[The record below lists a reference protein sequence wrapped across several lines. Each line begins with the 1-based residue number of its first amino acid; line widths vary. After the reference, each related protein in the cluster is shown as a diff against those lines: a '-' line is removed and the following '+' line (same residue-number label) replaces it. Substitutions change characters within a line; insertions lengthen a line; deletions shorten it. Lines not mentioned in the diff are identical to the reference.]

1 MAYFMYIQTVCF
13 PITPGKI
20 TLKIANKN
28 KTITLINEGEVNIP
42 KSPGLTEF
50 SFKFMLPWCNYP
62 FVNMNYPQMLTDA
75 IPTVRSVLSG
85 KWKLSNVENFFKN
98 FNLKNFIMGDDDKL
112 GIFPSQDEWLTK
124 LSKYKTEKKA
134 FQFKI
139 QRIDSGFSLDKLPIT
154 GNIDLKDWS
163 MRTGHIQF
171 AGWTTDMM
179 VTLEDCKI
187 IEDAKE
193 YKDVWVEVKLK
204 EFVPYGTKAFE
215 VKDGKLVEKGSAET
229 EAKKEADKENAAKS
243 ALGEEN
249 AKTATEQATQQA
261 TQTAQQTAQQ
271 TTQQVAQNITTEAA
285 KEVFK
290 QARQNMLEQM
300 KQQALRGVGG

>member
-1 MAYFMYIQTVCF
+1 MEQKGRGEEYKFYFNKDVL
-13 PITPGKI
+13 PVTPGAI
-20 TLKIANKN
+20 TTTFKNQN
-28 KTITLINEGEVNIP
+28 KTITLINEGEVNLP
-42 KSPGLTEF
+42 KAPGLTEY

-75 IPTVRSVLSG
+75 IPTVHSVLSG
-85 KWKLSNVENFFKN
+85 KWKLSNVENFFKK
-98 FNLKNFIMGDDDKL
+98 FNLKKFIMGDEDKL
-112 GIFPSQDEWLTK
+112 SIFPSQDEWLTK

-139 QRIDSGFSLDKLPIT
+139 QRIDSGFSLDKLPIAN
-154 GNIDLKDWS
+154 NIDVQGWT
-163 MRTGHIQF
+163 MRTGHVQF

-204 EFVPYGTKAFE
+204 EFVPYGTKSFE
-215 VKDGKLVEKGSAET
+215 VKDGKLVEKGGSTT
-229 EAKKEADKENAAKS
+229 EAKAEADKENAAKS

-249 AKTATEQATQQA
+249 AKSLDQQIADVRDKNMQDLQNSRAQAKA
-261 TQTAQQTAQQ
+261 DAVKKA
-271 TTQQVAQNITTEAA
+271 
-285 KEVFK
+285 
-290 QARQNMLEQM
+290 
-300 KQQALRGVGG
+300 GG

>member
-1 MAYFMYIQTVCF
+1 MYKFYFNKDILPV
-13 PITPGKI
+13 TPGSI
-20 TLKIANKN
+20 TTTYKNQN

-75 IPTVRSVLSG
+75 IPTVHSVLSG
-85 KWKLSNVENFFKN
+85 KWKLSNVENFFKS

-187 IEDAKE
+187 TEDAKE

-229 EAKKEADKENAAKS
+229 EAKAQADKENAS
-243 ALGEEN
+243 QMALGQKSTNGIIMSDHNNILNEIHEAR
-249 AKTATEQATQQA
+249 AKKR
-261 TQTAQQTAQQ
+261 
-271 TTQQVAQNITTEAA
+271 TEALKKA
-285 KEVFK
+285 
-290 QARQNMLEQM
+290 
-300 KQQALRGVGG
+300 GG

>member
-1 MAYFMYIQTVCF
+1 MYKFYFNKDILPV
-13 PITPGKI
+13 TPGAI
-20 TLKIANKN
+20 TTTFKNQN
-28 KTITLINEGEVNIP
+28 KTITLINEGEVNLP
-42 KSPGLTEF
+42 KAPGLTEY

-75 IPTVRSVLSG
+75 IPTVHSVLSG
-85 KWKLSNVENFFKN
+85 KWKLSNVENFFKK
-98 FNLKNFIMGDDDKL
+98 FNLEKFIMGDEDKL
-112 GIFPSQDEWLTK
+112 SIFPSQDEWLTK

-139 QRIDSGFSLDKLPIT
+139 QRIDSGFSLDKLPIAN
-154 GNIDLKDWS
+154 NIDIQGWT
-163 MRTGHIQF
+163 MRTGHVQF

-204 EFVPYGTKAFE
+204 EFVPYGTKSFE
-215 VKDGKLVEKGSAET
+215 VKDGKLVEKGGSTA
-229 EAKKEADKENAAKS
+229 EAKAEADKENAAKS

-249 AKTATEQATQQA
+249 AKSLDQQIADVRDKNMQDLQNSRAQAKA
-261 TQTAQQTAQQ
+261 DAVKKA
-271 TTQQVAQNITTEAA
+271 
-285 KEVFK
+285 
-290 QARQNMLEQM
+290 
-300 KQQALRGVGG
+300 GG

>member
-1 MAYFMYIQTVCF
+1 MYKFYFNKDILPV
-13 PITPGKI
+13 TPGSI
-20 TLKIANKN
+20 TTTYKNQN

-204 EFVPYGTKAFE
+204 EFVPYGTKSFE
-215 VKDGKLVEKGSAET
+215 VKDGKLVEKGGSTA
-229 EAKKEADKENAAKS
+229 EAKAEADKENAAKS
-243 ALGEEN
+243 ALGEKN
-249 AKTATEQATQQA
+249 AKSRDQQIA
-261 TQTAQQTAQQ
+261 DVRNKNMQDL
-271 TTQQVAQNITTEAA
+271 QNSRA
-285 KEVFK
+285 KAK
-290 QARQNMLEQM
+290 ADAI
-300 KQQALRGVGG
+300 KKAGG

>member
-1 MAYFMYIQTVCF
+1 MYKFYFNQDVL
-13 PITPGKI
+13 PVTPGAI
-20 TLKIANKN
+20 TTTFKNQN
-28 KTITLINEGEVNIP
+28 KTITLINEGEVNLP
-42 KSPGLTEF
+42 KAPGLTEY

-75 IPTVRSVLSG
+75 IPTVHSVLSG
-85 KWKLSNVENFFKN
+85 KWKLSNVEKFFKN
-98 FNLKNFIMGDDDKL
+98 FNLKKFIMGDENNL
-112 GIFPSQDEWLTK
+112 GIFPSQNEWITK

-139 QRIDSGFSLDKLPIT
+139 QRIDSGFSLDKLPIAN
-154 GNIDLKDWS
+154 NIDIQGWT
-163 MRTGHIQF
+163 MRTGHVQF

-204 EFVPYGTKAFE
+204 EFVPYGTKSFE
-215 VKDGKLVEKGSAET
+215 VKDGKLVEKGGSTA
-229 EAKKEADKENAAKS
+229 EAKAEADKENAAKS

-249 AKTATEQATQQA
+249 AKSLDQQIADVRDKNMQDLQNSRAQAKA
-261 TQTAQQTAQQ
+261 DAVKKA
-271 TTQQVAQNITTEAA
+271 
-285 KEVFK
+285 
-290 QARQNMLEQM
+290 
-300 KQQALRGVGG
+300 GG

>member
-1 MAYFMYIQTVCF
+1 MYKFYFNKDVL
-13 PITPGKI
+13 PVTPGAI
-20 TLKIANKN
+20 TTTFKNQN
-28 KTITLINEGEVNIP
+28 KTITLINEGEVNLP
-42 KSPGLTEF
+42 KAPGLTEY

-75 IPTVRSVLSG
+75 IPTVRSVIEG
-85 KWKLSNVENFFKN
+85 KWKLSNVENFFKS

-112 GIFPSQDEWLTK
+112 SIFPSQDEWITK

-139 QRIDSGFSLDKLPIT
+139 QRIDSGFSLDKLPIAN
-154 GNIDLKDWS
+154 NIDIQGWT
-163 MRTGHIQF
+163 MRTGHVQF

-204 EFVPYGTKAFE
+204 EFVPYGTKSFE
-215 VKDGKLVEKGSAET
+215 VKDGKLVEKGGSTA
-229 EAKKEADKENAAKS
+229 EAKAEADKENAAKS

-249 AKTATEQATQQA
+249 AKSLDQQIADVRDKNMQDLQNSRAQAKA
-261 TQTAQQTAQQ
+261 DAVKKA
-271 TTQQVAQNITTEAA
+271 
-285 KEVFK
+285 
-290 QARQNMLEQM
+290 
-300 KQQALRGVGG
+300 GG

>member
-1 MAYFMYIQTVCF
+1 MYKFYFNQDVL
-13 PITPGKI
+13 PVTPGAI
-20 TLKIANKN
+20 TTTFKNQN
-28 KTITLINEGEVNIP
+28 KTITLINEGEVNLP
-42 KSPGLTEF
+42 KAPGLTEY

-75 IPTVRSVLSG
+75 IPTVSSVLSG
-85 KWKLSNVENFFKN
+85 KWKLSNVEKFFKN
-98 FNLKNFIMGDDDKL
+98 FNLKKFIMGDENNL
-112 GIFPSQDEWLTK
+112 GIFPSQNEWITK

-154 GNIDLKDWS
+154 KNINIQGWT
-163 MRTGHIQF
+163 MRTGHVQF

-204 EFVPYGTKAFE
+204 EFVPYGTKSFE
-215 VKDGKLVEKGSAET
+215 VKDGKLVEKGGSTA
-229 EAKKEADKENAAKS
+229 EAKAEADKENAAKS

-249 AKTATEQATQQA
+249 AKSLDQQIADVRDKNMQDLQNSRAQAKA
-261 TQTAQQTAQQ
+261 DAVKKA
-271 TTQQVAQNITTEAA
+271 
-285 KEVFK
+285 
-290 QARQNMLEQM
+290 
-300 KQQALRGVGG
+300 GG

>member
-1 MAYFMYIQTVCF
+1 MYKFYFNKDILPV
-13 PITPGKI
+13 TPGSI
-20 TLKIANKN
+20 TTTYKNQN

-75 IPTVRSVLSG
+75 IPTVRSVIEG

-112 GIFPSQDEWLTK
+112 GIFPSQNEWITK

-187 IEDAKE
+187 TEDAKE

-215 VKDGKLVEKGSAET
+215 VKDGKLVEKGSAEA

-249 AKTATEQATQQA
+249 AKSATKQAQQAQQAQQA
-261 TQTAQQTAQQ
+261 TQA
-271 TTQQVAQNITTEAA
+271 TQATQSVNSESARQAFA
-285 KEVFK
+285 
-290 QARQNMLEQM
+290 QARQLALEQM

>member
-1 MAYFMYIQTVCF
+1 MYKFYFNKDILPV
-13 PITPGKI
+13 TPGSI
-20 TLKIANKN
+20 TTTYKNQN

-75 IPTVRSVLSG
+75 IPTVRSVIEG

-112 GIFPSQDEWLTK
+112 GIFPSQNEWITK

-187 IEDAKE
+187 TEDAKE

-215 VKDGKLVEKGSAET
+215 VKDGKLVEKGGSTA
-229 EAKKEADKENAAKS
+229 EAKAEADKENAAKS
-243 ALGEEN
+243 ALGEKN
-249 AKTATEQATQQA
+249 AKSRDQQIA
-261 TQTAQQTAQQ
+261 DVRDKNMQDL
-271 TTQQVAQNITTEAA
+271 QNSRA
-285 KEVFK
+285 KAKADAVK
-290 QARQNMLEQM
+290 KA
-300 KQQALRGVGG
+300 GG

>member
-1 MAYFMYIQTVCF
+1 MYKFYFNKDVL
-13 PITPGKI
+13 PVTPGAI
-20 TLKIANKN
+20 TTTFKNQN
-28 KTITLINEGEVNIP
+28 KTITLINEGEVNLP
-42 KSPGLTEF
+42 KAPGLTEY

-75 IPTVRSVLSG
+75 IPTVSSVLSG

-98 FNLKNFIMGDDDKL
+98 FNLEKFIMGDEDKL
-112 GIFPSQDEWLTK
+112 SIFPSQDEWLTK

-139 QRIDSGFSLDKLPIT
+139 QRIDSGFSLDKLPIAN
-154 GNIDLKDWS
+154 NIDIQGWT
-163 MRTGHIQF
+163 MRTGHVQL
-171 AGWTTDMM
+171 AGWTTDIM

-204 EFVPYGTKAFE
+204 EFVPYGTKSFE
-215 VKDGKLVEKGSAET
+215 VKDGKLVEKGGSTA
-229 EAKKEADKENAAKS
+229 EAKAEADKENAAKS

-249 AKTATEQATQQA
+249 AKSLDQQIADVRDKNMQDLQNSRAQAKA
-261 TQTAQQTAQQ
+261 DAVKKA
-271 TTQQVAQNITTEAA
+271 
-285 KEVFK
+285 
-290 QARQNMLEQM
+290 
-300 KQQALRGVGG
+300 GG

>member
-1 MAYFMYIQTVCF
+1 MYKFYFNKDILPV
-13 PITPGKI
+13 TPGSI
-20 TLKIANKN
+20 TTTFKNQN
-28 KTITLINEGEVNIP
+28 KTITLINEGEVNLP
-42 KSPGLTEF
+42 KAPGLTEY

-75 IPTVRSVLSG
+75 IPTVHSVLSG
-85 KWKLSNVENFFKN
+85 KWKLSNVENFFKK
-98 FNLKNFIMGDDDKL
+98 FNLEKFIMGDEDKL
-112 GIFPSQDEWLTK
+112 SIFPSQDEWITK

-139 QRIDSGFSLDKLPIT
+139 QRIDSGFSLDKLPIAN
-154 GNIDLKDWS
+154 NIDIQGWT
-163 MRTGHIQF
+163 MRTGHVQF

-204 EFVPYGTKAFE
+204 EFVPYGTKSFE
-215 VKDGKLVEKGSAET
+215 VKDGKLVEKGGSTA
-229 EAKKEADKENAAKS
+229 EAKAEADKENAAKS

-249 AKTATEQATQQA
+249 AESLDQQIADVRDKNMQDLQNSRAQAKA
-261 TQTAQQTAQQ
+261 DAVKKA
-271 TTQQVAQNITTEAA
+271 
-285 KEVFK
+285 
-290 QARQNMLEQM
+290 
-300 KQQALRGVGG
+300 GG

>member
-1 MAYFMYIQTVCF
+1 MYKFYFNKDVL
-13 PITPGKI
+13 PVTPGAI
-20 TLKIANKN
+20 TTTFKNQN
-28 KTITLINEGEVNIP
+28 KTITLINEGEVNLP
-42 KSPGLTEF
+42 KAPGLTEY

-75 IPTVRSVLSG
+75 IPTVHSVLSG
-85 KWKLSNVENFFKN
+85 KWKLSNVENFFKK
-98 FNLKNFIMGDDDKL
+98 FNLEKFIMGDEDKL
-112 GIFPSQDEWLTK
+112 SIFPSQDEWITK

-139 QRIDSGFSLDKLPIT
+139 QRIDSGFSLDKLPIAN
-154 GNIDLKDWS
+154 NIDIQGWT
-163 MRTGHIQF
+163 MRTGHVQF

-204 EFVPYGTKAFE
+204 EFVPYGTKSFE
-215 VKDGKLVEKGSAET
+215 VKDGKLVEKGGSTT
-229 EAKKEADKENAAKS
+229 EAKAEADKENAAKS

-249 AKTATEQATQQA
+249 AKSLDQQIADVRDKNMQDLQNSRAQAKA
-261 TQTAQQTAQQ
+261 DAVKKA
-271 TTQQVAQNITTEAA
+271 
-285 KEVFK
+285 
-290 QARQNMLEQM
+290 
-300 KQQALRGVGG
+300 GG

>member
-1 MAYFMYIQTVCF
+1 MYKFYFNQDVL
-13 PITPGKI
+13 PVTPGAI
-20 TLKIANKN
+20 TTTFKNQN
-28 KTITLINEGEVNIP
+28 KTITLINEGEVNLP
-42 KSPGLTEF
+42 KAPGLTEY

-75 IPTVRSVLSG
+75 IPTVHSVLSG
-85 KWKLSNVENFFKN
+85 KWKLSNVKNFFKN
-98 FNLKNFIMGDDDKL
+98 FNLEKFIMGDEDKL
-112 GIFPSQDEWLTK
+112 SIFPSQDEWLTK

-139 QRIDSGFSLDKLPIT
+139 QRIDSGFSLDKLPIAN
-154 GNIDLKDWS
+154 NIDIQGWT
-163 MRTGHIQF
+163 MRTGHVQF

-204 EFVPYGTKAFE
+204 EFVPYGTKSFE
-215 VKDGKLVEKGSAET
+215 VKDGKLVEKGGSTA
-229 EAKKEADKENAAKS
+229 EAKAEADKENAAKS

-249 AKTATEQATQQA
+249 AKSLDQQIADVRDKNMQDLQNSRAQAKA
-261 TQTAQQTAQQ
+261 DAVKKA
-271 TTQQVAQNITTEAA
+271 
-285 KEVFK
+285 
-290 QARQNMLEQM
+290 
-300 KQQALRGVGG
+300 GG

>member
-1 MAYFMYIQTVCF
+1 MYKFYFNKDVL
-13 PITPGKI
+13 PVTPGAI
-20 TLKIANKN
+20 TTTFKNQN
-28 KTITLINEGEVNIP
+28 KTITLINEGEVNLP
-42 KSPGLTEF
+42 KAPGLTEY

-75 IPTVRSVLSG
+75 IPTVHSVLSG

-98 FNLKNFIMGDDDKL
+98 FNLEKFIMGDEDKL
-112 GIFPSQDEWLTK
+112 SIFPSQDEWLTK

-139 QRIDSGFSLDKLPIT
+139 QRIDSGFSLDKLPIAN
-154 GNIDLKDWS
+154 NIDIQGWT
-163 MRTGHIQF
+163 MRTGHVQF

-204 EFVPYGTKAFE
+204 EFVPYGTKSFE
-215 VKDGKLVEKGSAET
+215 VKDGKLVEKGGSTA
-229 EAKKEADKENAAKS
+229 EAKAEADKENAAKS

-249 AKTATEQATQQA
+249 AKSLDQQIADVRDKNMQDLQNSRAQAKA
-261 TQTAQQTAQQ
+261 DAVKKA
-271 TTQQVAQNITTEAA
+271 
-285 KEVFK
+285 
-290 QARQNMLEQM
+290 
-300 KQQALRGVGG
+300 GG

>member
-1 MAYFMYIQTVCF
+1 MRCKVYKFYFNKDVL
-13 PITPGKI
+13 PVTPGAI
-20 TLKIANKN
+20 TTTFKNQN
-28 KTITLINEGEVNIP
+28 KTITLINEGEVNLP
-42 KSPGLTEF
+42 KAPGLTEY

-75 IPTVRSVLSG
+75 IPTVHSVLSG
-85 KWKLSNVENFFKN
+85 KWKLSNVENFFKK
-98 FNLKNFIMGDDDKL
+98 FNLEKFIMGDEDKL
-112 GIFPSQDEWLTK
+112 SIFPSQDEWLTK

-139 QRIDSGFSLDKLPIT
+139 QRIDSGFSLDKLPIAN
-154 GNIDLKDWS
+154 NIDVQGWT
-163 MRTGHIQF
+163 MRTGHVQF

-204 EFVPYGTKAFE
+204 EFVPYGTKSFE
-215 VKDGKLVEKGSAET
+215 VKDGKLVEKGGSTA
-229 EAKKEADKENAAKS
+229 EAKAEADKENAAKS

-249 AKTATEQATQQA
+249 AKSLDQQIADVRDKNMQDLQNSRAQAKA
-261 TQTAQQTAQQ
+261 DAVKKA
-271 TTQQVAQNITTEAA
+271 
-285 KEVFK
+285 
-290 QARQNMLEQM
+290 
-300 KQQALRGVGG
+300 GG

>member
-1 MAYFMYIQTVCF
+1 MYKFYFNQDVL
-13 PITPGKI
+13 PVTPGAI
-20 TLKIANKN
+20 TTTFKNQN
-28 KTITLINEGEVNIP
+28 KTITLINEGEVNLP
-42 KSPGLTEF
+42 KAPGLTEY

-112 GIFPSQDEWLTK
+112 GIFPSQNEWITK

-249 AKTATEQATQQA
+249 AKSATKQAQQAQQAQQA
-261 TQTAQQTAQQ
+261 TQA
-271 TTQQVAQNITTEAA
+271 TQATQSVNSESARQAFA
-285 KEVFK
+285 
-290 QARQNMLEQM
+290 QARQLALEQM

>member
-1 MAYFMYIQTVCF
+1 MYKFYFNKDILPV
-13 PITPGKI
+13 TPGSI
-20 TLKIANKN
+20 TTTYKNQN

-187 IEDAKE
+187 TEDAKE

-249 AKTATEQATQQA
+249 AKSATKQAQQAQQAQQA
-261 TQTAQQTAQQ
+261 TQA
-271 TTQQVAQNITTEAA
+271 TQATQSVNSESARQAFA
-285 KEVFK
+285 
-290 QARQNMLEQM
+290 QARQLALEQM

>member
-1 MAYFMYIQTVCF
+1 MYKFYFNKDVL
-13 PITPGKI
+13 PVTPGAI
-20 TLKIANKN
+20 TTTFKNQN
-28 KTITLINEGEVNIP
+28 KTITLINEGEVNLP
-42 KSPGLTEF
+42 KAPGLTEY

-75 IPTVRSVLSG
+75 IPTVHSVLSG
-85 KWKLSNVENFFKN
+85 KWKLSNVENFFKK
-98 FNLKNFIMGDDDKL
+98 FNLKKFIMGDEDKL
-112 GIFPSQDEWLTK
+112 SIFPSQDEWLTK

-139 QRIDSGFSLDKLPIT
+139 QRIDSGFSLDKLPIAN
-154 GNIDLKDWS
+154 NIDVQGWT
-163 MRTGHIQF
+163 MRTGHVQF

-204 EFVPYGTKAFE
+204 EFVPYGTKSFE
-215 VKDGKLVEKGSAET
+215 VKDGKLVEKGGSTT
-229 EAKKEADKENAAKS
+229 EAKAEADKENAAKS

-249 AKTATEQATQQA
+249 AKSLDQQIADVRDKNMQDLQNSRAQAKA
-261 TQTAQQTAQQ
+261 DAVKKA
-271 TTQQVAQNITTEAA
+271 
-285 KEVFK
+285 
-290 QARQNMLEQM
+290 
-300 KQQALRGVGG
+300 GG

>member
-1 MAYFMYIQTVCF
+1 MYKFYFDKDILPV
-13 PITPGKI
+13 TPGSI
-20 TLKIANKN
+20 TTTYKNQN

-75 IPTVRSVLSG
+75 IPTVRSVIEG
-85 KWKLSNVENFFKN
+85 KWKLSNVENFFKS
-98 FNLKNFIMGDDDKL
+98 FNLKSFIMGDDDKL
-112 GIFPSQDEWLTK
+112 GIFPSQNEWLTK

-187 IEDAKE
+187 TEDAKE

-229 EAKKEADKENAAKS
+229 EAKKEADKENATKS

-249 AKTATEQATQQA
+249 AKSATKQAQQA
-261 TQTAQQTAQQ
+261 QQAQQ
-271 TTQQVAQNITTEAA
+271 TTQATQATQSVNSESARQAFA
-285 KEVFK
+285 
-290 QARQNMLEQM
+290 QARQLALEQM

>member
-1 MAYFMYIQTVCF
+1 MYKFYFNKDVL
-13 PITPGKI
+13 PVTPGAI
-20 TLKIANKN
+20 TTTFKNQN
-28 KTITLINEGEVNIP
+28 KTITLINEGEVNLP
-42 KSPGLTEF
+42 KAPGLTEY

-75 IPTVRSVLSG
+75 IPTVSSVLSG

-98 FNLKNFIMGDDDKL
+98 FNLKKFIMGDENKL
-112 GIFPSQDEWLTK
+112 SIFPSQDEWITK

-154 GNIDLKDWS
+154 KNINIQGWT
-163 MRTGHIQF
+163 MRTGHVQF

-204 EFVPYGTKAFE
+204 EFVPYGTKSFE
-215 VKDGKLVEKGSAET
+215 VKDGKLVEKGGSTT
-229 EAKKEADKENAAKS
+229 EAKAEADKENATKS

-249 AKTATEQATQQA
+249 AKSATKQAQQTQQA
-261 TQTAQQTAQQ
+261 TQA
-271 TTQQVAQNITTEAA
+271 TQNVTSESAKQVFT
-285 KEVFK
+285 

-300 KQQALRGVGG
+300 KQQAKKAGG

>member
-1 MAYFMYIQTVCF
+1 MYKFYFNQDVL
-13 PITPGKI
+13 PVTPGAI
-20 TLKIANKN
+20 TTPFKNQN
-28 KTITLINEGEVNIP
+28 KTITLINEGEVNLP
-42 KSPGLTEF
+42 KAPGLTEY

-75 IPTVRSVLSG
+75 IPTVHSVLSG
-85 KWKLSNVENFFKN
+85 KWKLSNVENFFKK
-98 FNLKNFIMGDDDKL
+98 FNLEKFIMGDEDKL
-112 GIFPSQDEWLTK
+112 SIFPSQDEWLTK

-154 GNIDLKDWS
+154 KSINIQGWT
-163 MRTGHIQF
+163 MRTGHVQF

-204 EFVPYGTKAFE
+204 EFVPYGTKSFE
-215 VKDGKLVEKGSAET
+215 VKDGKLVEKGGSTA
-229 EAKKEADKENAAKS
+229 EAKAEADKENAAKS

-249 AKTATEQATQQA
+249 AKSLDQQIADVRDKNMQDLQNSRAQAKA
-261 TQTAQQTAQQ
+261 DAVKKA
-271 TTQQVAQNITTEAA
+271 
-285 KEVFK
+285 
-290 QARQNMLEQM
+290 
-300 KQQALRGVGG
+300 GG

>member
-1 MAYFMYIQTVCF
+1 MYKFYFNKDILPV
-13 PITPGKI
+13 TPGSI
-20 TLKIANKN
+20 TTTYKNQN
-28 KTITLINEGEVNIP
+28 KTITLINEGEVNLP
-42 KSPGLTEF
+42 KAPGLTEY

-75 IPTVRSVLSG
+75 IPTVSSVLSG
-85 KWKLSNVENFFKN
+85 KWKLSNVENFFKK
-98 FNLKNFIMGDDDKL
+98 FNLEKFIMGDEDKL
-112 GIFPSQDEWLTK
+112 SIFPSQDEWITK

-139 QRIDSGFSLDKLPIT
+139 QRIDSGFSLDKLPIAN
-154 GNIDLKDWS
+154 NIDIQGWT
-163 MRTGHIQF
+163 MRTGHVQF

-204 EFVPYGTKAFE
+204 EFVPYGTKSFE
-215 VKDGKLVEKGSAET
+215 VKDGKLVEKGGSTA
-229 EAKKEADKENAAKS
+229 EAKAEADKENAAKS

-249 AKTATEQATQQA
+249 AKSLDQQIADVRDKNMQDLQNSRAQAKA
-261 TQTAQQTAQQ
+261 DAVKKA
-271 TTQQVAQNITTEAA
+271 
-285 KEVFK
+285 
-290 QARQNMLEQM
+290 
-300 KQQALRGVGG
+300 GG

>member
-1 MAYFMYIQTVCF
+1 MYKFYFNKDVL
-13 PITPGKI
+13 PVTPGAI
-20 TLKIANKN
+20 TTTFKNQN

-42 KSPGLTEF
+42 KSPGLTEY

-75 IPTVRSVLSG
+75 IPTVHSVLSG
-85 KWKLSNVENFFKN
+85 KWKLSNVENFFKK
-98 FNLKNFIMGDDDKL
+98 FNLEKFIMGDEDKL
-112 GIFPSQDEWLTK
+112 SIFPSQDEWITK

-139 QRIDSGFSLDKLPIT
+139 QRIDSGFSLDKLPIAN
-154 GNIDLKDWS
+154 NIDIQGWT
-163 MRTGHIQF
+163 MRTGHVQF
-171 AGWTTDMM
+171 TGWTTDMM

-204 EFVPYGTKAFE
+204 EFVPYGTKSFE
-215 VKDGKLVEKGSAET
+215 VKDGKLVEKGGSTT
-229 EAKKEADKENAAKS
+229 EAKAEADKENAAKS

-249 AKTATEQATQQA
+249 AKSLDQQIADVRDKNMQDLQNSRAQAKA
-261 TQTAQQTAQQ
+261 DAVKKA
-271 TTQQVAQNITTEAA
+271 
-285 KEVFK
+285 
-290 QARQNMLEQM
+290 
-300 KQQALRGVGG
+300 GG

>member
-1 MAYFMYIQTVCF
+1 MYKFYFDKDILPV
-13 PITPGKI
+13 TPGSI
-20 TLKIANKN
+20 TTTYKNQN
-28 KTITLINEGEVNIP
+28 KTITLINEGEVNLP
-42 KSPGLTEF
+42 KAPGLTEY

-75 IPTVRSVLSG
+75 IPTVHSVLSG
-85 KWKLSNVENFFKN
+85 KWKLSNVENFFKK
-98 FNLKNFIMGDDDKL
+98 FNLEKFIMGDEDKL
-112 GIFPSQDEWLTK
+112 SIFPSQDEWLTK

-139 QRIDSGFSLDKLPIT
+139 QRIDSGFSLDKLPIAN
-154 GNIDLKDWS
+154 NIDVQGWT
-163 MRTGHIQF
+163 MRTGHVQF

-229 EAKKEADKENAAKS
+229 EAKKEADKENATKS

-249 AKTATEQATQQA
+249 AKSATKQAQQAQQAQQA
-261 TQTAQQTAQQ
+261 TQA
-271 TTQQVAQNITTEAA
+271 TQATQSVNSESARQAFA
-285 KEVFK
+285 
-290 QARQNMLEQM
+290 QARQLALEQM

>member
-1 MAYFMYIQTVCF
+1 MYKFYFNKDVL
-13 PITPGKI
+13 PVTPGAI
-20 TLKIANKN
+20 TTTFKNQN
-28 KTITLINEGEVNIP
+28 KTITLINEGEVNLP
-42 KSPGLTEF
+42 KAPGLTEY

-75 IPTVRSVLSG
+75 IPTVSSILSG

-98 FNLKNFIMGDDDKL
+98 FNLEKFIMGDEDKL
-112 GIFPSQDEWLTK
+112 SIFPSQDEWLTK

-139 QRIDSGFSLDKLPIT
+139 QRIDSGFSLDKLPIAN
-154 GNIDLKDWS
+154 NIDIQGWT
-163 MRTGHIQF
+163 MRTGHVQF

-204 EFVPYGTKAFE
+204 EFVPYGTKSFE
-215 VKDGKLVEKGSAET
+215 VKDGKLVEKGGSTA
-229 EAKKEADKENAAKS
+229 EAKAEADKENAAKS

-249 AKTATEQATQQA
+249 AKSLDQQIADVRDKNMQDLQNSRAQAKA
-261 TQTAQQTAQQ
+261 DAVKKA
-271 TTQQVAQNITTEAA
+271 
-285 KEVFK
+285 
-290 QARQNMLEQM
+290 
-300 KQQALRGVGG
+300 GG

>member
-1 MAYFMYIQTVCF
+1 MYKFYFNKDILPV
-13 PITPGKI
+13 TPGSI
-20 TLKIANKN
+20 TTTYKNQN

-75 IPTVRSVLSG
+75 IPTVRSVIEG

-112 GIFPSQDEWLTK
+112 SIFPSQDEWLTK

-139 QRIDSGFSLDKLPIT
+139 QRIDSGFSLDKLPIAN
-154 GNIDLKDWS
+154 NIDVQGWT
-163 MRTGHIQF
+163 MRTGHVQF

-204 EFVPYGTKAFE
+204 EFVPYGTKSFE
-215 VKDGKLVEKGSAET
+215 VKDGKLVEKGGSTA
-229 EAKKEADKENAAKS
+229 EAKAEADKENAAKS

-249 AKTATEQATQQA
+249 AKSLDQQIADVRDKNMQDLQNSRAQAKA
-261 TQTAQQTAQQ
+261 DAVKKA
-271 TTQQVAQNITTEAA
+271 
-285 KEVFK
+285 
-290 QARQNMLEQM
+290 
-300 KQQALRGVGG
+300 GG